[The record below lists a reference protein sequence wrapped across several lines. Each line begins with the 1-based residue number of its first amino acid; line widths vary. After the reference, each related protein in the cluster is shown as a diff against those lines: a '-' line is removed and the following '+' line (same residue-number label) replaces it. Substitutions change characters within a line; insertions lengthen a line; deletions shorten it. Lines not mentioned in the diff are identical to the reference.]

1 MELEKLKAKVVW
13 DKSTPKATDAAES
26 EWKRSGNY
34 IVPWYTATTTVS
46 GTSSTFSSGYVETSF
61 SQDEKGEEE
70 EKGEGKD
77 VDVKK
82 TKTTVAA
89 KTKTC
94 PAHCIPQHTSFA

>member
-34 IVPWYTATTTVS
+34 IVPWYAATTTVS

-61 SQDEKGEEE
+61 SQDKMEE
-70 EKGEGKD
+70 EKGKD
-77 VDVKK
+77 GDVKK

-94 PAHCIPQHTSFA
+94 PAHCIPQHTSFAW